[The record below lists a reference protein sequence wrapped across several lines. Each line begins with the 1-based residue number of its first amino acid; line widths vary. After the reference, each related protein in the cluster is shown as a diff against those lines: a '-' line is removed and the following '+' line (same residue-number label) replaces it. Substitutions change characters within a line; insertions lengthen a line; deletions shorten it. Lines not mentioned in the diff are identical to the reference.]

1 MHMSDTATTV
11 KRHGNTVIGC
21 LSRPPIQA
29 TKCEVSEGL
38 TVNSFQLFGS
48 VSPIGCTIQVMS
60 KLSKA
65 KHRDHF
71 RSSQDPEMPSQARGV
86 EAKEAPG

>member
-11 KRHGNTVIGC
+11 KRYGNGVIGC

-29 TKCEVSEGL
+29 SKCEVSEGL

-65 KHRDHF
+65 KHRNPLQKQP
-71 RSSQDPEMPSQARGV
+71 RPRNAKPS
-86 EAKEAPG
+86 PGS